1 MAPKQR
7 SQTPRQPGVAN
18 PSESFLHQQQATTTF
33 FSDQPDQPAKDRRRR
48 QRDSPRPISSAQ
60 SPSQEDTIALSRSPI
75 VSDSPA
81 SPVEGAAQGFSS
93 RRESSSTMRTSSVSL
108 DMVPTCTPTGRI
120 SKAKKGKRVHACEFP
135 GCGKVFTRAE
145 HRRRHE
151 LNHNPEALFPCT
163 RPGCRK
169 AFHRMDLLQRH
180 QERHDL
186 ESAADATASGHMNQM
201 AQVSVTSEPSSVM
214 PAPVMTSP
222 QADRSAP
229 RSSSGGL
236 SIGSLV
242 HPQQQDYRYGM
253 GTPAF
258 NGFPQ
263 RPMHYLPGYNSADD
277 SIFYTPESSQSPVSE
292 YYGRYPHRQSIS
304 SSSSVAAFDPSAAS
318 PMIAGTMPGPW
329 VPSSGPPSI
338 LPSTMLDDG
347 TYLPVCAPFH
357 WIGAYTEADQSPA
370 DSTIPIP
377 LSDLDGIEWSVIRR
391 ELSNASGLQSGNAST
406 SISDTIRWD
415 CLDLYWQ
422 YFHPSYPLIHRPSF
436 LPTKPSPLLAS
447 AMLAIGSQYDSR
459 PDAKLYSLTLLE
471 IATKLLRRR
480 DNITSRSRL
489 ADLQTVFL
497 LEILS
502 KFCARRVEVE
512 MSARFRSLFASLDQ
526 ARRTLA
532 TDPLA
537 VLRTLPKERTTD
549 DIQRAHKFWL
559 EHETRRRILQA
570 CTVLDLQQV
579 VLFEQPATIVHHERP
594 RRAGPNGLRLN
605 VSLPCSEELWETS
618 PIEEWIEMASGSATS
633 PSSSKARPSGPEP
646 AFSSGLDYFQIQVS
660 LAANQGLPLDQLL
673 PRNDQTGEST
683 SRLIFNRHA
692 RDMAK
697 NAPIRQLLVV
707 SGESWIIG
715 KKLENEAEFQDAKRN
730 LRVWIDSNRES
741 RVALWHATQLIRS
754 RAKFST
760 SDPTNTELSVSFH
773 DTHMLHEPWAFYL
786 AALVCWAYG
795 FSAST
800 MAENSGHAS
809 GAASATSEPT
819 SNPSRSSSLSSAHP
833 TLLDSHEAAY
843 SMREYLQNTN
853 VKTVDD
859 LLRLDPQVFGRMN
872 GLLEIVRLHKV
883 SLFLGG
889 LMNEAERVLYR
900 LVEGRSR
907 LSHF

>member
-18 PSESFLHQQQATTTF
+18 SSESILHHPQATTTL
-33 FSDQPDQPAKDRRRR
+33 FSEDEPAHDRRRRR
-48 QRDSPRPISSAQ
+48 QRDSPRPASYTQ
-60 SPSQEDTIALSRSPI
+60 SPSQDTIALSRSPI

-81 SPVEGAAQGFSS
+81 SPLEGSAQGFTS
-93 RRESSSTMRTSSVSL
+93 RRESSSTMRTSSISL

-186 ESAADATASGHMNQM
+186 ETAAEATVAGHMNQM
-201 AQVSVTSEPSSVM
+201 AQVAVTSEPSSVM

-242 HPQQQDYRYGM
+242 HPQQDYRYGM

-258 NGFPQ
+258 NGFPRQ
-263 RPMHYLPGYNSADD
+263 PMHYVPGYNSADD

-292 YYGRYPHRQSIS
+292 YYGRFPHRQSIS

-318 PMIAGTMPGPW
+318 PLISGTMPGPW

-347 TYLPVCAPFH
+347 TYLS
-357 WIGAYTEADQSPA
+357 SPA

-391 ELSNASGLQSGNAST
+391 ELSNASGLQSGDAST

-415 CLDLYWQ
+415 CLELYWQ

-447 AMLAIGSQYDSR
+447 AMLAIGSQYDTR

-502 KFCARRVEVE
+502 KYCARRVEVE

-537 VLRTLPKERTTD
+537 VFRTLPKERTPD

-579 VLFEQPATIVHHERP
+579 TLFEQPATIVHHERP
-594 RRAGPNGLRLN
+594 RRDSPNGLRVN
-605 VSLPCSEELWETS
+605 VSLPCSERLWETS
-618 PIEEWIEMASGSATS
+618 PIDDWIAMASGSDAPS
-633 PSSSKARPSGPEP
+633 SSSKARGSRPDQGS
-646 AFSSGLDYFQIQVS
+646 ASSLDYFQIQVS
-660 LAANQGLPLDQLL
+660 LAANPNLPLDQLL
-673 PRNDQTGEST
+673 PRKDQTGECA

-697 NAPIRQLLVV
+697 NTPVRQLLVV

-730 LRVWIDSNRES
+730 LRVWVDSNRES
-741 RVALWHATQLIRS
+741 RAAVWHATQLIRS

-760 SDPTNTELSVSFH
+760 SDATNTDLSFTFH
-773 DTHMLHEPWAFYL
+773 DTHMLHEPWTFYL

-795 FSAST
+795 LSAST
-800 MAENSGHAS
+800 TGDNSGQGS
-809 GAASATSEPT
+809 GAASTGSEPT

-833 TLLDSHEAAY
+833 ALLDSHEAAY

-859 LLRLDPQVFGRMN
+859 LLLLDPQVFGRMH
-872 GLLEIVRLHKV
+872 GLLEIVRLNKV

>member
-18 PSESFLHQQQATTTF
+18 SSESILPQQQATTTL
-33 FSDQPDQPAKDRRRR
+33 FSDQPVKDRRRR
-48 QRDSPRPISSAQ
+48 QRESPRPISFAQ
-60 SPSQEDTIALSRSPI
+60 SPSQDTIALSRSPI

-81 SPVEGAAQGFSS
+81 SPVEGAAHGFSS
-93 RRESSSTMRTSSVSL
+93 RRESSSTMRTSSISL
-108 DMVPTCTPTGRI
+108 DMVPICTPTGRI

-186 ESAADATASGHMNQM
+186 ESAADASSSAHMGQM

-229 RSSSGGL
+229 RSSGGL

-242 HPQQQDYRYGM
+242 HPQQDYRYGL

-258 NGFPQ
+258 NGFPRQ
-263 RPMHYLPGYNSADD
+263 PMHYVHGYSSADD
-277 SIFYTPESSQSPVSE
+277 SMFYTPESSQSPVSE
-292 YYGRYPHRQSIS
+292 YYGRYAHRQSIS

-318 PMIAGTMPGPW
+318 PLINGTIPGPW

-338 LPSTMLDDG
+338 IPSTMLDDG
-347 TYLPVCAPFH
+347 TYLP
-357 WIGAYTEADQSPA
+357 SPA

-391 ELSNASGLQSGNAST
+391 ELSNASGLQSRNASA

-415 CLDLYWQ
+415 CLELYWQ
-422 YFHPSYPLIHRPSF
+422 YFHPSYPLVHRPSF

-447 AMLAIGSQYDSR
+447 AMVAIGSQYDTR

-502 KFCARRVEVE
+502 KYCARRVEVE

-537 VLRTLPKERTTD
+537 VLRTLPKERTAD

-579 VLFEQPATIVHHERP
+579 VFFEQPATIVHHERP
-594 RRAGPNGLRLN
+594 RRAGPGGLRLN
-605 VSLPCSEELWETS
+605 VSLPCSEDLWETS
-618 PIEEWIEMASGSATS
+618 PIEEWVEMASGSETS
-633 PSSSKARPSGPEP
+633 PSFSKAKPSRQDQ
-646 AFSSGLDYFQIQVS
+646 ASSSTLDYFQIQVS
-660 LAANQGLPLDQLL
+660 LAANQGLSLDQLL
-673 PRNDQTGEST
+673 PRKDQTGESA
-683 SRLIFNRHA
+683 SRLFFNRHA

-730 LRVWIDSNRES
+730 LRVWVDSNRES

-760 SDPTNTELSVSFH
+760 SDATNTELSVSFY

-800 MAENSGHAS
+800 TADNSGQGS
-809 GAASATSEPT
+809 GAASTTSEPT
-819 SNPSRSSSLSSAHP
+819 SNPSRSSSLPSAHP
-833 TLLDSHEAAY
+833 ALLDSHEAVY

-859 LLRLDPQVFGRMN
+859 LLRLNPQVFGRTH
-872 GLLEIVRLHKV
+872 GLLEIIRLNKV

-889 LMNEAERVLYR
+889 LMNEADRVLYR

>member
-18 PSESFLHQQQATTTF
+18 SSESILHPQQATTTTL
-33 FSDQPDQPAKDRRRR
+33 FSDQPTKDRRHR

-60 SPSQEDTIALSRSPI
+60 SPSQDTIAFSRSPI

-81 SPVEGAAQGFSS
+81 SPVEGTAQGLSS

-135 GCGKVFTRAE
+135 GCGKSGPNGGNLANDGHQVFTRAE

-186 ESAADATASGHMNQM
+186 ETAAESNASAHMGQLG
-201 AQVSVTSEPSSVM
+201 QVSVTSEPSAVM

-242 HPQQQDYRYGM
+242 HPQQDYRYGM

-258 NGFPQ
+258 NGFSRQ
-263 RPMHYLPGYNSADD
+263 PMHYVPGYNSADD

-292 YYGRYPHRQSIS
+292 YYGRYAHRQSIS

-318 PMIAGTMPGPW
+318 PLINGTMPGPW

-347 TYLPVCAPFH
+347 TYLP
-357 WIGAYTEADQSPA
+357 SPA

-415 CLDLYWQ
+415 CLELYWQ
-422 YFHPSYPLIHRPSF
+422 YFHPAYPLIHRPSF

-447 AMLAIGSQYDSR
+447 AMLAIGSQYDTR

-502 KFCARRVEVE
+502 KYCARRVEVE

-526 ARRTLA
+526 ARRILA
-532 TDPLA
+532 TEPLA

-594 RRAGPNGLRLN
+594 RRAGPNGLRLT

-618 PIEEWIEMASGSATS
+618 PIEEWIGMASGSSMS
-633 PSSSKARPSGPEP
+633 PLSSKTRPSRSDQ
-646 AFSSGLDYFQIQVS
+646 AFSSSLDYFQIQVS
-660 LAANQGLPLDQLL
+660 LAANQGVSLDQLL
-673 PRNDQTGEST
+673 PRQDHTGESI

-697 NAPIRQLLVV
+697 HAPIRQLLVV

-730 LRVWIDSNRES
+730 LRAWVDSNRES

-760 SDPTNTELSVSFH
+760 SDATNTDLFVSFH
-773 DTHMLHEPWAFYL
+773 DTHMLHEPWVFYL
-786 AALVCWAYG
+786 AALICWAYG

-800 MAENSGHAS
+800 TAENSGQGS
-809 GAASATSEPT
+809 GAGSATSEPT

-833 TLLDSHEAAY
+833 ALLDAHEAAY

-859 LLRLDPQVFGRMN
+859 LLRLDPQVFGRMH

>member
-1 MAPKQR
+1 MAPKKR
-7 SQTPRQPGVAN
+7 SQTPRHSGVAES
-18 PSESFLHQQQATTTF
+18 SESIVPQQQATSTLL
-33 FSDQPDQPAKDRRRR
+33 SDQPVTDRHHR
-48 QRDSPRPISSAQ
+48 QRDSPRPLSSAR
-60 SPSQEDTIALSRSPI
+60 SPTQDTVASSRSPI
-75 VSDSPA
+75 VSDSPP
-81 SPVEGAAQGFSS
+81 SPIEGLAPGSSS
-93 RRESSSTMRTSSVSL
+93 RRESSSTMRTSSISL
-108 DMVPTCTPTGRI
+108 DAASSCTPTGRI

-186 ESAADATASGHMNQM
+186 ESAADASGTMDHM
-201 AQVSVTSEPSSVM
+201 AHIAVTSEASSSM
-214 PAPVMTSP
+214 AAPVMSSP
-222 QADRSAP
+222 QADRGAP
-229 RSSSGGL
+229 RASSGGL

-242 HPQQQDYRYGM
+242 HPQQDYRYNL

-258 NGFPQ
+258 NGFTRQPI
-263 RPMHYLPGYNSADD
+263 HYVPGFTSSDD
-277 SIFYTPESSQSPVSE
+277 SMFYTPESSQSPVSE

-304 SSSSVAAFDPSAAS
+304 SSSSAATFDPNGAS
-318 PMIAGTMPGPW
+318 PLINGNMPHPW
-329 VPSSGPPSI
+329 APTSGPPSI
-338 LPSTMLDDG
+338 LPSTMLDNG
-347 TYLPVCAPFH
+347 SYLPVCSPFQAF
-357 WIGAYTEADQSPA
+357 GAYTEADQSPA
-370 DSTIPIP
+370 DSNLPIP

-391 ELSNASGLQSGNAST
+391 ELSNASGIQSGDPSAGL
-406 SISDTIRWD
+406 SDTIRWD
-415 CLDLYWQ
+415 CLEHYWQ
-422 YFHPSYPLIHRPSF
+422 YFHPSFPVVHRPTF

-447 AMLAIGSQYDSR
+447 AMVAIGSQYDTR
-459 PDAKLYSLTLLE
+459 PDAKMYSLTLLE

-489 ADLQTVFL
+489 ADLQCVFL

-502 KFCARRVEVE
+502 KYCARRVEVE

-537 VLRTLPKERTTD
+537 VFRTLRKEQTAD

-570 CTVLDLQQV
+570 STVLDLQQV
-579 VLFEQPATIVHHERP
+579 SLFEQPATIIHYDRP
-594 RRAGPNGLRLN
+594 KRVGPGGLRLN
-605 VSLPCSEELWETS
+605 ISLPCAEELWETS
-618 PIEEWIEMASGSATS
+618 PIEDWVEMAKESDASS
-633 PSSSKARPSGPEP
+633 PTKGRSLQKDKIQAPK
-646 AFSSGLDYFQIQVS
+646 LDYFQIQVS
-660 LAANQGLPLDQLL
+660 LANNPSVTLDQLS
-673 PRNDQTGEST
+673 PRNDQSGESAA
-683 SRLIFNRHA
+683 RLTFNRHL

-697 NAPIRQLLVV
+697 NTPIRQLLVV
-707 SGESWIIG
+707 SGESWIMG

-730 LRVWIDSNRES
+730 LRVWVDANRES
-741 RVALWHATQLIRS
+741 RAAVWHATQLIRL
-754 RAKFST
+754 RTKFTT
-760 SDPTNTELSVSFH
+760 SGSTNTDLSFSFH
-773 DTHMLHEPWAFYL
+773 DTHMLHEAWAFYL

-800 MAENSGHAS
+800 MVNNSGHS
-809 GAASATSEPT
+809 STVSEPT
-819 SNPSRSSSLSSAHP
+819 SNPSRSSSLSSVHP
-833 TLLDSHEAAY
+833 VLLDRAEALY
-843 SMREYLQNTN
+843 SMREYLHNTN

-859 LLRLDPQVFGRMN
+859 LLRLEPDTFGHTH
-872 GLLEIVRLHKV
+872 GLLETIRLNKV
-883 SLFLGG
+883 SLSLGG